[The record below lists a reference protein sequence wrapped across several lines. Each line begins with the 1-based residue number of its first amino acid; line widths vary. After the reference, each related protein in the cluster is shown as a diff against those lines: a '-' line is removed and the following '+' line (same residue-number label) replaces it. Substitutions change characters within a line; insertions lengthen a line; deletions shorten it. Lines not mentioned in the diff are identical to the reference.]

1 MCRCSPL
8 LCCSRRLLSSLHL
21 VSHHCLTFFIAD
33 EWRYLEKLKELW
45 VIPIF
50 FTIVTSLSMTVG
62 AILGWMFGLKR
73 SQRCVFLLYVCIP
86 CFNPHSR
93 SFVMAAAM
101 FMNSN
106 TLPIALMQSLVVAV
120 PDLAWGPDDNKNGM
134 LGRALTYLTMYSTL
148 GMVVRQTILR
158 SVP

>member
-1 MCRCSPL
+1 MDVWFETKPEVC
-8 LCCSRRLLSSLHL
+8 
-21 VSHHCLTFFIAD
+21 FF
-33 EWRYLEKLKELW
+33 
-45 VIPIF
+45 
-50 FTIVTSLSMTVG
+50 
-62 AILGWMFGLKR
+62 
-73 SQRCVFLLYVCIP
+73 LYVCIL
-86 CFNPHSR
+86 CFNRHSR

>member
-1 MCRCSPL
+1 
-8 LCCSRRLLSSLHL
+8 
-21 VSHHCLTFFIAD
+21 
-33 EWRYLEKLKELW
+33 
-45 VIPIF
+45 
-50 FTIVTSLSMTVG
+50 MTVG

-73 SQRCVFLLYVCIP
+73 SQRCVFLPYDYIP
-86 CFNPHSR
+86 YFNAHPR

-148 GMVVRQTILR
+148 GMVVRQTLLR

>member
-1 MCRCSPL
+1 
-8 LCCSRRLLSSLHL
+8 
-21 VSHHCLTFFIAD
+21 
-33 EWRYLEKLKELW
+33 
-45 VIPIF
+45 
-50 FTIVTSLSMTVG
+50 MTVG
-62 AILGWMFGLKR
+62 ATLAWMFGLKR
-73 SQRCVFLLYVCIP
+73 SQRCVFLLYNCIP
-86 CFNPHSR
+86 CFNPDSR

-106 TLPIALMQSLVVAV
+106 ALPIALMQSIVVAG

-148 GMVVRQTILR
+148 GMVVSQTLLR